1 MPAQMHDIH
10 DAGEAFVTLE
20 YVKYACLML
29 QPMFSAIKF
38 MYVACKY
45 MYVSD
50 RPQDMF
56 AQREQNEKQC
66 KDDHMS
72 FLFWVSF
79 GQITKMFCSARKI
92 YRPSLHIHL
101 FYDE

>member
-10 DAGEAFVTLE
+10 DAGEPFVTLE

-29 QPMFSAIKF
+29 LPMFSAIKF

-72 FLFWVSF
+72 FLF
-79 GQITKMFCSARKI
+79 
-92 YRPSLHIHL
+92 
-101 FYDE
+101 